1 MVLKHRSKS
10 LFLVLHFDVE
20 CGLLIIVGCFIF
32 ASQGAFAGQCPS
44 EGDVFPE
51 ITLSVPQQAGEKD
64 YLGITGT
71 ENFTIKEIKAP
82 VVIIEIFSMYCPFC
96 QKEAPIINELYELI
110 QTKPAF
116 KDKIKI
122 IGIGAGNTQFEVDF
136 FKNEYS
142 IPFPLLPDESFSVHK
157 AVGEVRTPYF
167 FVLQIKPDGSNKI
180 VYSKAGSIQDTQGFL
195 DLIVKKSG
203 L

>member
-1 MVLKHRSKS
+1 MRRIIS
-10 LFLVLHFDVE
+10 FLIL
-20 CGLLIIVGCFIF
+20 VGCFIF
-32 ASQGAFAGQCPS
+32 ASYGAFAGQCPS

-64 YLGITGT
+64 YLGITAT

-82 VVIIEIFSMYCPFC
+82 VVIIEIFSMYCPYC
-96 QKEAPIINELYELI
+96 QKEAPLINELYELI
-110 QTKPAF
+110 QNKPVL
-116 KDKIKI
+116 KDKIII
-122 IGIGAGNTQFEVDF
+122 IGLGAGNTQFEVDF
-136 FKNEYS
+136 FKSEYS

-180 VYSKAGSIQDTQGFL
+180 IYSKAGSIQDPRAFL
-195 DLIVKKSG
+195 ELIVKKSG
-203 L
+203 LEQEG

>member
-1 MVLKHRSKS
+1 MRRSI
-10 LFLVLHFDVE
+10 
-20 CGLLIIVGCFIF
+20 LLLLLACCFTFI
-32 ASQGAFAGQCPS
+32 SHDAFAGQCPS

-51 ITLSVPQQAGEKD
+51 MTLPVPQPASERS
-64 YLGITGT
+64 YLGIADA
-71 ENFTIKEIKAP
+71 EHFSLSQIKAQ

-96 QKEAPIINELYELI
+96 QKEAPIINKLYELI
-110 QTKPAF
+110 QNKPAI

-136 FKNEYS
+136 FKSEYS

-167 FVLQIKPDGSNKI
+167 FVLQIKPDESNNI
-180 VYSKAGSIQDTQGFL
+180 VYSKAGSIQDPQEFL
-195 DLIVKKSG
+195 DLIIKKSG

>member
-1 MVLKHRSKS
+1 MRRII
-10 LFLVLHFDVE
+10 LFL
-20 CGLLIIVGCFIF
+20 LIAGCFAF
-32 ASQGAFAGQCPS
+32 MSHGAFAGQCPS
-44 EGDVFPE
+44 EGDVFPD
-51 ITLSVPQQAGEKD
+51 ITLSVPKQEGDKD
-64 YLGITGT
+64 YLGITDT
-71 ENFTIKEIKAP
+71 ENFTIKGIKAQ
-82 VVIIEIFSMYCPFC
+82 VLIIEIFSMYCPFC

-110 QTKPAF
+110 QSKPVL

-136 FKNEYS
+136 FKSEYS

-180 VYSKAGSIQDTQGFL
+180 IYSKAGSIQDARSFL
-195 DLIVKKSG
+195 ELIVKESA